1 MKKLSLALLA
11 LAVGFASSTAVLA
24 DSLDF
29 NFSGP
34 ITNGPA
40 GTITLSGVF
49 TTAGTPNT
57 DGGVAI
63 ASFTGSY
70 ADSEDG
76 VSGLISLVPGVGS
89 YENHPTSAD
98 GSWWYD
104 NLYYPHANAPG
115 TVGGQFDL
123 QGLLFYVGTS
133 TDPTEWEVNF
143 WANGSTTYQL
153 EESVTGSQGYYLNSA
168 SGIGITNPNQPL
180 SLTDDGPSV
189 SSLQITSTPEPAP
202 LVLLGLGLFA
212 MALLTFFKA
221 RPSSLVLHS

>member
-1 MKKLSLALLA
+1 MKKISLALFA
-11 LAVGFASSTAVLA
+11 LAVGFASATAVRA

-34 ITNGPA
+34 ITNGPV
-40 GTITLSGVF
+40 GTITLSGIF
-49 TTAGTPNT
+49 TTAGSANP

-63 ASFTGSY
+63 NSFSGSY
-70 ADSEDG
+70 SDSEDG
-76 VSGLISLVPGVGS
+76 VSGMISLVPGSGS

-104 NLYYPHANAPG
+104 NLYYPNANAPG

-123 QGLLFYVGTS
+123 QGLLFYVGPS
-133 TDPTEWEVNF
+133 TDPTEWEVNV
-143 WANGSTTYQL
+143 WANGQTTYQL
-153 EESVTGSQGYYLNSA
+153 EESVTGAQGYYLNSA
-168 SGIGITNPNQPL
+168 SGIGITNP
-180 SLTDDGPSV
+180 SLPVSLVDDGSPV
-189 SSLQITSTPEPAP
+189 ASLQITSTPEPAP

-212 MALLTFFKA
+212 IALLTFFKA